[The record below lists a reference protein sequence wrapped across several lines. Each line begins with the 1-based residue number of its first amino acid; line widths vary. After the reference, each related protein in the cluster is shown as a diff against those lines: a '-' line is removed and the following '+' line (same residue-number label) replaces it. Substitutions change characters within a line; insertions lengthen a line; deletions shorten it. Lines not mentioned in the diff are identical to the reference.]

1 MKVVSARQ
9 MQMIDQ
15 RAIGEFGIAG
25 LTLMENAG
33 KKVVEAIRREF
44 EDLKKKKVDI
54 FAGKG
59 NNGGDGLVVAR
70 LLNRER
76 VKARVFLSARKNEL
90 TGDARTNLKRALEDK
105 LEIVELS
112 NLAGLKSAI
121 SESDIIVDALLGT
134 GTKGKVKGF
143 LASLIEILNGENK
156 PIVSIDIPSGLQAD
170 KGTVLGVCIKATHT
184 VTLGLPKSGL
194 VFFPGA
200 AYVGK
205 LSIADIGLP
214 RQLLEDEGIALNLIT
229 EDEVVTSLPLREAE
243 AHKGSFGHVFVLAGS
258 VGLSGAAALTSLAAL
273 RSGAGLVTLGVPRSL
288 NQVMERK
295 LTEVMTKPLP
305 ETEEKTLA
313 LTAYKEIEKFSLRA
327 DVLALGPGLSVNP
340 KTAELVRKIVR
351 GIERPLVIDAD
362 GINALSGHLQV
373 FAGGHSLRV
382 ITPHPGEM
390 ARLLGISPSEVQQE
404 RIGIAR
410 KVAAKHKIIVVL
422 KGARTVIAS
431 PQEDTYLNPT
441 GNPGMA
447 SGGSGDVLTGLIA
460 GLIGQKMKPLEACR
474 TAVYIHGLAGDL
486 AALDRGQMSLIA
498 SDLLEKI
505 PGVLKRLCAL
515 KK

>member
-1 MKVVSARQ
+1 M
-9 MQMIDQ
+9 
-15 RAIGEFGIAG
+15 
-25 LTLMENAG
+25 
-33 KKVVEAIRREF
+33 
-44 EDLKKKKVDI
+44 
-54 FAGKG
+54 
-59 NNGGDGLVVAR
+59 
-70 LLNRER
+70 
-76 VKARVFLSARKNEL
+76 
-90 TGDARTNLKRALEDK
+90 
-105 LEIVELS
+105 
-112 NLAGLKSAI
+112 
-121 SESDIIVDALLGT
+121 
-134 GTKGKVKGF
+134 
-143 LASLIEILNGENK
+143 
-156 PIVSIDIPSGLQAD
+156 
-170 KGTVLGVCIKATHT
+170 
-184 VTLGLPKSGL
+184 
-194 VFFPGA
+194 
-200 AYVGK
+200 
-205 LSIADIGLP
+205 
-214 RQLLEDEGIALNLIT
+214 
-229 EDEVVTSLPLREAE
+229 VTSLPLREAE